1 MKQLCKKKYPS
12 PRSCRNE
19 LCNPRCLTRQ
29 SLVYRL
35 Q

>member
-1 MKQLCKKKYPS
+1 MKQMCKKKFQS
-12 PRSCRNE
+12 TWVWRNE
-19 LCNPRCLTRQ
+19 LSNPRCLTVQ